1 MANEQASNGTG
12 TYLYAVASGLSEAD
26 LGPIGLFDTRVY
38 PVTITNGGGELVA
51 VVSDIPTADELR
63 PERKNLA
70 AHQRVLQK
78 VIESS
83 RVALPVS
90 FGTVAD
96 SADGIRNL
104 LTRYQADLK
113 EQMHRV
119 EGKVEIAAR
128 TYYKPEKPS
137 VFEFFVSRNP
147 ELAQL
152 RDRLTGSGR
161 QPTRDEKIELGQ
173 AFEQALNRA
182 REEYASALE
191 RELQPYCAE
200 VKRNAPVNEQELVR
214 LACLIPKDKQRD
226 FQAALDRSAK
236 ALPDELLIEEHGP
249 FPPYDFV
256 ELHLTV

>member
-1 MANEQASNGTG
+1 MASEQENKGTG
-12 TYLYAVASGLSEAD
+12 TYLYAVASGLSDTD
-26 LGPIGLFDTRVY
+26 LGPIGLRDTRVY
-38 PVTITNGGGELVA
+38 AVAVTNGGGDLMA
-51 VVSDIPTADELR
+51 VVSDVPTHEELR

-70 AHQRVLQK
+70 AHQRVLRK
-78 VIESS
+78 VVESS

-96 SADGIRNL
+96 SADGIRKL
-104 LTRYQADLK
+104 LTRYHAQLN
-113 EQMHRV
+113 EQIHRV

-128 TYYKPEKPS
+128 AYYKPEQPS
-137 VFEFFVSRNP
+137 VFEFFVARNP

-152 RDRLTGSGR
+152 RDRLAGAGR

-182 REEYASALE
+182 REEYAGLVE
-191 RELQPYCAE
+191 REIEPYCAE
-200 VKRNAPVNEQELVR
+200 VKRNPTVNEQDLVR
-214 LACLIPKDKQRD
+214 LACLIPKDKQRE

-236 ALPDELLIEEHGP
+236 ELPDEFLIEENGP

-256 ELHLTV
+256 ELHMTV